1 MGVVTTK
8 SKTYT
13 LAEVAAAAGVST
25 RTVTRWWKAGRIP
38 APLRNRRNWSYFT
51 LDQHKSVL
59 AYART
64 LYTEAELEKIHRRH
78 APSAMQEGR
87 P

>member
-1 MGVVTTK
+1 MGLVTTT

-13 LAEVAAAAGVST
+13 LAEVAADAGVST
-25 RTVTRWWKAGRIP
+25 RTVTRWWKAGRIK

-51 LDQHKSVL
+51 HEQRKRVL

-64 LYTEAELEKIHRRH
+64 LYTEAELQEIHRRH
-78 APSAMQEGR
+78 APTAKEGR
-87 P
+87 L